1 MLRQRLFTAALLLVG
16 QQIVAAPV
24 IAAPAASAQQITL
37 KLKNGDTLKGVLVPD
52 ESTEAVTILLH
63 PVLGRLSIPAAALI
77 PQPPAKPWKLS
88 VSGGLSAN
96 NTDDDLS
103 AGGTFQLDT
112 SYSKGA
118 DKVALKGRATYE
130 VSRDQGETAS
140 TTDTN
145 EGEGELRYTRALG
158 QRLDAYATTTFN
170 YDTLNTIGTDVF
182 VGSAGLGYDLIKNTT
197 TTLNVSLGPAVQQ
210 IWGGPGC
217 EADPVCGQTF
227 GAATA
232 RAQLEWKP
240 SSLASITVTNRYT
253 GAFINGIATNNTFS
267 VALKIFP
274 MGNQRLFTSLN
285 GQTIFNELQSP
296 KVNNSVSM
304 QLGVKL
310 D

>member
-1 MLRQRLFTAALLLVG
+1 MLLKRSVTAALLLVG
-16 QQIVAAPV
+16 QPVVAAPV
-24 IAAPAASAQQITL
+24 AAEQQVTL
-37 KLKNGDTLKGVLVPD
+37 KLKNGDTLKGVLERE
-52 ESTEAVTILLH
+52 ESTDATTILLH
-63 PVLGRLSIPAAALI
+63 PVLGRLSIPTAALI
-77 PQPPAKPWKLS
+77 PAPPKKPWKLS

-96 NTDDDLS
+96 NTDSDLS
-103 AGGTFQLDT
+103 AGGTVQLDT
-112 SYSKGA
+112 SYSEGA
-118 DKVALKGRATYE
+118 DRVALKGRATYE
-130 VSRDQGETAS
+130 VSRDQGES
-140 TTDTN
+140 SNTTDTN

-182 VGSAGLGYDLIKNTT
+182 VGSAGLGYDLIKNKT

-217 EADPVCGQTF
+217 EADPVCGQAF

-240 SSLASITVTNRYT
+240 SSLASVTVTNRYT

-285 GQTIFNELQSP
+285 GQTIYNQLQSP
-296 KVNNSVSM
+296 KINNSVSM

>member
-1 MLRQRLFTAALLLVG
+1 MLRRLHITTALLLFG
-16 QQIVAAPV
+16 HSALAAPV
-24 IAAPAASAQQITL
+24 AKKEQVTL
-37 KLKNGDTLKGVLVPD
+37 KLKNGDTLKGVLVP
-52 ESTEAVTILLH
+52 EETTETITILLH
-63 PVLGRLSIPAAALI
+63 PVLGRLRIPATALI
-77 PQPPAKPWKLS
+77 VEPPAKPWTLN

-96 NTDDDLS
+96 NTDNDLS

-118 DKVALKGRATYE
+118 DRVSVRGRATYE
-130 VSRDQGETAS
+130 VTRDQGETAN

-158 QRLDAYATTTFN
+158 NRLNAYATTTFN

-182 VGSAGLGYDLIKNTT
+182 VGSAGLGYDLIKNKT
-197 TTLNVSLGPAVQQ
+197 TTLNVSLGPSVQQ
-210 IWGGPGC
+210 IWGGSGC
-217 EADPVCGQTF
+217 DADPICGQTF
-227 GAATA
+227 AASTA

-240 SSLASITVTNRYT
+240 SSIASVTVTNSYT
-253 GAFINGIATNNTFS
+253 GAYVNGIATNNTFS

-285 GQTIFNELQSP
+285 GQTIFNELQNP
-296 KVNNSVSM
+296 KINNSVSM
-304 QLGVKL
+304 QLGIKL

>member
-1 MLRQRLFTAALLLVG
+1 MLRRLHITTALLLFG
-16 QQIVAAPV
+16 HSALAAPV
-24 IAAPAASAQQITL
+24 AKKEQVTL
-37 KLKNGDTLKGVLVPD
+37 KLKNGDTLKGVLVP
-52 ESTEAVTILLH
+52 EETTETITILLH
-63 PVLGRLSIPAAALI
+63 PVLGRLRIPATALI
-77 PQPPAKPWKLS
+77 VEPPAKPWTLN

-96 NTDDDLS
+96 NTDNDLS

-118 DKVALKGRATYE
+118 DRVSVRGRATYE
-130 VSRDQGETAS
+130 VTRDQGETAN

-158 QRLDAYATTTFN
+158 NRLNAYATTTFN
-170 YDTLNTIGTDVF
+170 YDTLNTIGTEVF
-182 VGSAGLGYDLIKNTT
+182 VGSAGLGYDLIKNKT
-197 TTLNVSLGPAVQQ
+197 TTLNVSLGPSIQQ

-217 EADPVCGQTF
+217 EADPICGQAF
-227 GAATA
+227 AAGTA

-240 SSLASITVTNRYT
+240 SSLASITVTNSYT
-253 GAFINGIATNNTFS
+253 GAYVNGIATNNTFS

-285 GQTIFNELQSP
+285 GQTIFNALQSP
-296 KVNNSVSM
+296 KINNSVSM
-304 QLGVKL
+304 QLGIKL

>member
-1 MLRQRLFTAALLLVG
+1 MRVLQKGSVIAALLLFG
-16 QQIVAAPV
+16 QPVVAAPAKSEPQV
-24 IAAPAASAQQITL
+24 TL
-37 KLKNGDTLKGVLVPD
+37 KLKNGDTLKGVLVPE
-52 ESTEAVTILLH
+52 ESTEATTILLH
-63 PVLGRLSIPAAALI
+63 PVLGRLRIPATALI
-77 PQPPAKPWKLS
+77 VEPPAKPWTLN

-96 NTDDDLS
+96 NTDNDLS

-130 VSRDQGETAS
+130 VSRDQGES
-140 TTDTN
+140 SNTTDTN
-145 EGEGELRYTRALG
+145 EGDGELRYTRALG
-158 QRLDAYATTTFN
+158 QRLNAYATTNFN

-182 VGSAGLGYDLIKNTT
+182 VGSAGLGYDLINTKT
-197 TTLNVSLGPAVQQ
+197 TTLNVSFGPAVQQ

-217 EADPVCGQTF
+217 EADPVCGQAF

-232 RAQLEWKP
+232 RAHLEWKP

-253 GAFINGIATNNTFS
+253 GAFINGIATNNAFS

-296 KVNNSVSM
+296 RINNSVSM